1 MMTCTNVGE
10 TSVTITEKS
19 PSQDF
24 PRHDSQT
31 TRSNYLPYF
40 LCFIVSDIS
49 IWVFWWKSISQVHLT
64 NCKLTF
70 CHLISI
76 LHSWSVFLVP
86 LVFFSGRSHLHYR
99 KLNLNGRLLQTIKIL
114 RPLGELN
121 EEKTWFSRP
130 VTGLW
135 LASDRSVKR
144 WRKRS
149 IPTTERDE

>member
-1 MMTCTNVGE
+1 MMTYTNVGE

-19 PSQDF
+19 PSQHF

-31 TRSNYLPYF
+31 TRSNCLPYF
-40 LCFIVSDIS
+40 LCFIVCDIS

-76 LHSWSVFLVP
+76 LHSWSVFVVP
-86 LVFFSGRSHLHYR
+86 LVFFSGWSRLHYR
-99 KLNLNGRLLQTIKIL
+99 KLNLNGRLLQMTKIL

-121 EEKTWFSRP
+121 EEKIWFSRP

-144 WRKRS
+144 WRKLS

>member
-1 MMTCTNVGE
+1 MLAKRLSPLPKRVPLRTSLAMTVRLHDQIVCHIFCA
-10 TSVTITEKS
+10 SSFAI
-19 PSQDF
+19 F
-24 PRHDSQT
+24 PFGF
-31 TRSNYLPYF
+31 P
-40 LCFIVSDIS
+40 
-49 IWVFWWKSISQVHLT
+49 WWKSISQVHLT

-76 LHSWSVFLVP
+76 LHSWSVFVVP
-86 LVFFSGRSHLHYR
+86 LVFFSGWSRLHYR
-99 KLNLNGRLLQTIKIL
+99 KLNLNGRLLQTTKIL

-121 EEKTWFSRP
+121 EKKIWFSRP

-144 WRKRS
+144 WRKLS

>member
-1 MMTCTNVGE
+1 MLAKCL
-10 TSVTITEKS
+10 SPLPKKS

-31 TRSNYLPYF
+31 TRSYCLPYF
-40 LCFIVSDIS
+40 LCFSVCDIS

-76 LHSWSVFLVP
+76 LHSWSVFVVP
-86 LVFFSGRSHLHYR
+86 LVFLSGWSRLHYR
-99 KLNLNGRLLQTIKIL
+99 KLNLNGRLLQTTKIL

-121 EEKTWFSRP
+121 EEKIWFSRP

-144 WRKRS
+144 WRKLS